1 MKRKIYDNLL
11 KWKNSIDRK
20 PLILQ
25 GARQVGKTYIVN
37 SFGNN
42 EYSNVIYINF
52 ERDEEIISIFS
63 SLNPHSII
71 PKLANYKRKEILP
84 KHTLIIFDEIQACPK
99 ALTSLKYFNEE
110 ANDYHIIALGSLLG
124 VAVNRKF
131 ASFPVG
137 KVQLMT
143 MYPMDFEEYLIAK
156 EELFLIEEIN
166 NCFENNIQMDNVFH
180 EKAMQLYKEYL
191 LIGGMPGVVSDYL
204 NNNIFDLA
212 RNKQLEILGA
222 YQNDM
227 NKYNSSTDIPK
238 TRQAYK
244 SIGVQLGKENKKF
257 QYRVIKS
264 GGRAKE
270 FENAIEWICMAGIGI
285 QNFRIEQIMLPLE
298 AYKSSNDFKFY
309 MSDVGLCCAGMDIHF
324 DDIYFDNE
332 LINNFK
338 GGLTENYV
346 MNQLLINGLKTYYW
360 TSASQAEIDFI
371 IRLKDDI
378 IPIEVKSNDN
388 VRSRSLSVYK
398 QRFNPIFSVR
408 ISSKNFG
415 YENGIK
421 SIPLYAVFCIK
432 N

>member
-212 RNKQLEILGA
+212 RNKQLEILEA